1 MSFCNSRK
9 TVIRNLNDGHIVARL
24 TIDYEVNQQSL
35 DEAVCVDL
43 KLSGEKG
50 NHETHFC
57 MRKDVYYNLPQKI
70 NHWLKQHELVGTDYS
85 LPLCPKSSIHSGMCL
100 DMLSEIHSE
109 LGPEEKVDL
118 ERFLAD
124 HY

>member
-9 TVIRNLNDGHIVARL
+9 TVIRNLNDGHIVAKL
-24 TIDYEVNQQSL
+24 TIDYEVNKQSI
-35 DEAVCVDL
+35 DESVCVDL

-50 NHETHFC
+50 SHDTHFY

-70 NHWLKQHELVGTDYS
+70 NHWLKEHELVGKEYS
-85 LPLCPKSSIHSGMCL
+85 LPLCPKSSIHSAMCL
-100 DMLSEIHSE
+100 EMLSEIHSE

-118 ERFLAD
+118 DRFLAD

>member
-1 MSFCNSRK
+1 MSFCNCRK
-9 TVIRNLNDGHIVARL
+9 TVIRNLSDGHIVARL
-24 TIDYEVNQQSL
+24 DIYYEVNQQSF
-35 DEAVCVDL
+35 DKAVCVDL

-50 NHETHFC
+50 CHGTHFN

-70 NHWLKQHELVGTDYS
+70 NHWLKEHGLVGKDYS

-100 DMLSEIHSE
+100 NMLSEIHSV
-109 LGPEEKVDL
+109 LGHEEKVDL